1 MFWESFLPFLT
12 SRRPADRK
20 LFSKKS
26 EKGVDICAGG
36 VYNGLVPRGKGKEG
50 FEMTRNE
57 MIARYNALAVA
68 TAYIVGFVLDGLLY
82 YTMSAHIADEFLKL
96 DRMSSKRGGW
106 AKIRVKLTAS
116 DRKGLVMGG
125 KAVLIGSADLL
136 DTADKYNKGERFER
150 IITETLT
157 GEKWV
162 KDSVPFNV
170 AGDITL
176 NGEQVQIKFD
186 GAELTNERMLMRIA

>member
-1 MFWESFLPFLT
+1 
-12 SRRPADRK
+12 
-20 LFSKKS
+20 
-26 EKGVDICAGG
+26 
-36 VYNGLVPRGKGKEG
+36 
-50 FEMTRNE
+50 MTRNE

>member
-1 MFWESFLPFLT
+1 
-12 SRRPADRK
+12 
-20 LFSKKS
+20 
-26 EKGVDICAGG
+26 
-36 VYNGLVPRGKGKEG
+36 
-50 FEMTRNE
+50 MTRNE
-57 MIARYNALAVA
+57 MIARYNALAAA
-68 TAYIVGFVLDGLLY
+68 TAYIIGFVLDGLLY
-82 YTMSAHIADEFLKL
+82 YTMSAHIVDEFLKL

-136 DTADKYNKGERFER
+136 NTADKYNKGERFER

-157 GEKWV
+157 GETWV

>member
-1 MFWESFLPFLT
+1 
-12 SRRPADRK
+12 
-20 LFSKKS
+20 
-26 EKGVDICAGG
+26 
-36 VYNGLVPRGKGKEG
+36 
-50 FEMTRNE
+50 MTRNE

-68 TAYIVGFVLDGLLY
+68 TAYIVGFILDGMLY
-82 YTMSAHIADEFLKL
+82 YTMSAHIADDFLKL

-106 AKIRVKLTAS
+106 AKIRVMLSSA
-116 DRKGLVMGG
+116 DRKALVACG
-125 KAVLIGSADLL
+125 KAIMIGSADLL
-136 DTADKYNKGERFER
+136 NTDDKYNKGERFEK

-157 GEKWV
+157 GEMWV

-186 GAELTNERMLMRIA
+186 GAELTNERTHMRMSA

>member
-1 MFWESFLPFLT
+1 
-12 SRRPADRK
+12 
-20 LFSKKS
+20 
-26 EKGVDICAGG
+26 
-36 VYNGLVPRGKGKEG
+36 
-50 FEMTRNE
+50 MTRNE
-57 MIARYNALAVA
+57 MIARYNAIAAA
-68 TAYIVGFVLDGLLY
+68 TAYIIGVVLDGLLY

-136 DTADKYNKGERFER
+136 NTADKYNKGERFER

-157 GEKWV
+157 GETWV

-186 GAELTNERMLMRIA
+186 GAELTNERTLMRIA